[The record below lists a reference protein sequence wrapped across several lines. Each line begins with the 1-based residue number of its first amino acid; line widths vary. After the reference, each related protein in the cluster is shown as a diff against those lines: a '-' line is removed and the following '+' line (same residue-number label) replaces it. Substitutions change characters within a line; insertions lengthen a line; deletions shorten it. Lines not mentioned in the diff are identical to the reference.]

1 MPVNK
6 NSVTNIAGYKFE
18 QIKNAVDLIS
28 VYQQK
33 CEELGLKGTMLI
45 SKNGINF
52 SLAGTQQATEEIIA
66 FLEEDSRFLNIPL
79 KVTYSETQPFRRMKV
94 RLKKEIISLG
104 RDDID
109 PRELT
114 GEYVTPQELLSIYE
128 NNEDVVVLDT
138 RNEYET
144 RVGIFENAVDLQL
157 DTFRDF
163 PKAIEQLPEGYKDKQ
178 IVMYCTGGIRC
189 ETASAVLRSRGVK
202 GHVVQLSGGIH
213 RYLESFPGSKSLYL
227 GKNFVFDAR
236 RTDGLI
242 GKGSVGR
249 CDRCGVQHDEYFD
262 ETQSKERI
270 CCHICKVLVLICPSC
285 ENSKMP
291 FYCDEHAVWRSASTE
306 WVEKRIS
313 SLHVELK
320 RLQKT
325 LKKDRERSI
334 KSVHKDLEYCEAWLR
349 NYSS

>member
-1 MPVNK
+1 MSVNK

-18 QIKNAVDLIS
+18 HIKNAVDLIS

-33 CEELGLKGTMLI
+33 CEELGLKGSMLI

-52 SLAGTQQATEEIIA
+52 SLAGTQQATDTIIA
-66 FLEEDSRFLNIPL
+66 FLEEDDRFLNIPL

-144 RVGIFENAVDLQL
+144 RVGLFENALDLQL

-163 PKAIEQLPEGYKDKQ
+163 PKAIEQLPEGYKDKK

-189 ETASAVLRSRGVK
+189 EKASAVMLKAGFKDVKQLEGGVLDYFK
-202 GHVVQLSGGIH
+202 ETGGK
-213 RYLESFPGSKSLYL
+213 YWNGDC
-227 GKNFVFDAR
+227 FVFDERVALDKQLNE
-236 RTDGLI
+236 T
-242 GKGSVGR
+242 
-249 CDRCGVQHDEYFD
+249 EYIYCY
-262 ETQSKERI
+262 I
-270 CCHICKVLVLICPSC
+270 CREPL
-285 ENSKMP
+285 
-291 FYCDEHAVWRSASTE
+291 SAE
-306 WVEKRIS
+306 EKS
-313 SLHVELK
+313 SQDFK
-320 RLQKT
+320 
-325 LKKDRERSI
+325 I
-334 KSVHKDLEYCEAWLR
+334 NEYCP
-349 NYSS
+349 YCIKTTV